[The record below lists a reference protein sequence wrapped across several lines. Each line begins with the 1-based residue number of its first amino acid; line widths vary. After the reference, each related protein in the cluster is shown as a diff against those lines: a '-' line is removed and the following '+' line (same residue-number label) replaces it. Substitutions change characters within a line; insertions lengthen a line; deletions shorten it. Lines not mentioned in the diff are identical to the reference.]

1 MFHLLDFILII
12 KMPMF
17 KNCLN
22 EVINSLNDLTNDQLK
37 VLFGNTEKFKNWLEN
52 KEIEDIVSINLK
64 YYE

>member
-1 MFHLLDFILII
+1 
-12 KMPMF
+12 MPMF
-17 KNCLN
+17 NDCLN
-22 EVINSLNDLTNDQLK
+22 EVINSLNHLTNDQLK